1 MFVKYDNTSML
12 DAFHWNWSK
21 SVLNDDII
29 FVASCINETLQHEI

>member
-1 MFVKYDNTSML
+1 ML

-29 FVASCINETLQHEI
+29 FVASCINEALQHEI